1 MPPGLLEPVAQ
12 EVVAPY
18 ALEYQL
24 TYPGLG
30 QSAALV
36 QALPVGSVSVAR
48 AVVHNRSPDTRGRH
62 RGILAGVGDPTHH
75 SQQSASDRA
84 CTPPIPPVQNQPAC
98 AQVARQV
105 LAPVARVTEA
115 QTPARHI
122 PLGTGCAR
130 LGGT

>member
-36 QALPVGSVSVAR
+36 QALPVGSVSGGAGCCAQSQSRYSRR
-48 AVVHNRSPDTRGRH
+48 AGGT
-62 RGILAGVGDPTHH
+62 AGVGTGGTR
-75 SQQSASDRA
+75 DRGA
-84 CTPPIPPVQNQPAC
+84 NAC
-98 AQVARQV
+98 AAH
-105 LAPVARVTEA
+105 PVGE
-115 QTPARHI
+115 P
-122 PLGTGCAR
+122 GCAR